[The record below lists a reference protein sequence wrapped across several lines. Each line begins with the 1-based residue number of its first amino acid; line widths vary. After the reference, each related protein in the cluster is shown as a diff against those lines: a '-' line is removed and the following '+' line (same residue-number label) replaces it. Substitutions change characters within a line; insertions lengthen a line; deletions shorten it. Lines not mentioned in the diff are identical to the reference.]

1 MNIPSVNRVTLL
13 LALSSMG
20 LGALAMSS
28 CRHQSLSLRE
38 EATRMPEVYF
48 PTITAEN
55 LNKEKVTLPGDL
67 AGKPALV
74 LIAYQRQQQSNVD
87 TWLGQMDAIEAA
99 IPGVRIIETP
109 TISSMK
115 WGWFSGFIDG
125 GMRSGI
131 PDPQARART
140 ITLYTNVGK
149 FNEALGIE
157 STKTIYAV
165 LLDEQGRVIEMIEGD
180 FSVEKLDELSGQL
193 P

>member
-1 MNIPSVNRVTLL
+1 MTMRLRERLIGFA
-13 LALSSMG
+13 ALSM
-20 LGALAMSS
+20 LGAGTLMMSS
-28 CRHQSLSLRE
+28 CRHQSLGLRN
-38 EATRMPEVYF
+38 EATRMPDVYF

-55 LNKEKVTLPGDL
+55 LNKEKVTLPDDL

-87 TWLGQMDAIEAA
+87 TWLGQIEAIEAA

-157 STKTIYAV
+157 STKTIHAV
-165 LLDEQGRVIEMIEGD
+165 LLDEQGRVIEMVDGD
-180 FSVEKLDELSGQL
+180 YSEDKVARLVDAR
-193 P
+193 